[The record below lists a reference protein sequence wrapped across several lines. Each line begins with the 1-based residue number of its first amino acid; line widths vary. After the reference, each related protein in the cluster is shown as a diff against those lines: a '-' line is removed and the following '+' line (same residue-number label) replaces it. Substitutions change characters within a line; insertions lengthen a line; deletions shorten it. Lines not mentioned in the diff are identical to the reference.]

1 MWLQVPLTN
10 GADIGLSL
18 LKRLIGRYVKVRKV
32 VTNVQNS
39 NFILRM
45 LVGFRII
52 TDEQR
57 LVFTEVMSDGS
68 NVILLSMIFLV
79 TPGFVTEVGCLLVGT
94 GYPIYATGKCECDRV
109 GLLVGL
115 LGWFVG
121 WVVGWFV
128 VALLA
133 CISRFYLGG
142 HVLLG
147 AKGCGCSVCSSFVL
161 F

>member
-1 MWLQVPLTN
+1 MTPLFVFCVVASCCILLHLVASCCSFVLWLQVPLTN

-94 GYPIYATGKCECDRV
+94 GYPIYATGK
-109 GLLVGL
+109 
-115 LGWFVG
+115 
-121 WVVGWFV
+121 
-128 VALLA
+128 
-133 CISRFYLGG
+133 
-142 HVLLG
+142 
-147 AKGCGCSVCSSFVL
+147 
-161 F
+161 

>member
-1 MWLQVPLTN
+1 MPLTN

-94 GYPIYATGKCECDRV
+94 GYPIYATGK
-109 GLLVGL
+109 
-115 LGWFVG
+115 
-121 WVVGWFV
+121 
-128 VALLA
+128 
-133 CISRFYLGG
+133 
-142 HVLLG
+142 
-147 AKGCGCSVCSSFVL
+147 
-161 F
+161 